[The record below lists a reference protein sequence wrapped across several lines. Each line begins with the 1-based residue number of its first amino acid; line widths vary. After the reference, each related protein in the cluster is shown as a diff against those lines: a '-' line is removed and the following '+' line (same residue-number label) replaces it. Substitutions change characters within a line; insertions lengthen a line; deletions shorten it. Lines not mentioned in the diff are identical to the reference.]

1 MSFNYA
7 RAKQQAAAA
16 MSNPKL
22 QLIVLGHSGS
32 GKSYCVGSLGVKTLY
47 LYGTRESHGPKSAAT
62 KGGDNIVPVCVDYG
76 TWGDEDVER
85 EFTADESYQIL
96 SDILKDYARLKSE
109 GFEAIVLDG
118 LTVLEGI
125 VKDTSLWAMKCK
137 SANGKH
143 NSFKESEASQELMG
157 NVITWLKAAQRE
169 IDCHVVVTGIIDV
182 KAKDQFGGVEE
193 ANPRLGGYGLCESL
207 IQHFAD
213 VTVIGKMARG
223 GEVKYK
229 FQFLT
234 DLSKVAKD
242 EHGTVKKAQNFSPRI
257 TGIDVP
263 PFVDADLSI
272 LADMKAKK
280 PTKV

>member
-1 MSFNYA
+1 MFNYA
-7 RAKQQAAAA
+7 RAKEQARAA

-32 GKSYCVGSLGVKTLY
+32 GKSFCIGTMNVKTLY
-47 LYGTRESHGPKSAAT
+47 LYGMKESHGPKSASTRGSA
-62 KGGDNIVPVCVDYG
+62 NIEPMCIDYG
-76 TWGDEDVER
+76 IWGDETVAR
-85 EFTADESYQIL
+85 EWTSDESYQFL
-96 SDILKDYARLKSE
+96 EGLLKDHKYLKSE
-109 GFEAIVLDG
+109 GYEAIALDG
-118 LTVLEGI
+118 LSVLESI
-125 VKDTSLWAMKCK
+125 IKDTTLWATKCK

-182 KAKDQFGGVEE
+182 KAKDQYGGVEE
-193 ANPRLGGYGLCESL
+193 AIPRLGGYGLCESL

-223 GEVKYK
+223 GETKYK

-234 DLSKVAKD
+234 DLAKVAKD
-242 EHGTVKKAQNFSPRI
+242 EHGTVKKSQNFAPRI

-263 PFVDADLSI
+263 SFVDADLSI
-272 LADMKAKK
+272 LADMKAKR
-280 PTKV
+280 PPKV